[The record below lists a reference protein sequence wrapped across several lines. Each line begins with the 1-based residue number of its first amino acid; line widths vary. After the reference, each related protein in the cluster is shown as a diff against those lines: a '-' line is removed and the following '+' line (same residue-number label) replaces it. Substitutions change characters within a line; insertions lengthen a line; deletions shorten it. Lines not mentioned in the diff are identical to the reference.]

1 MTQPSIYLHVPLLSQ
16 SLNIDVLNTLMF
28 QPTCDTEA
36 RNSTLL
42 TPFLIS
48 VASGSL
54 KVLERLVSY
63 GVDITAVDEDGD
75 TALHLVIRNKNP
87 SYELPDEKSPEM
99 KKVTIAVKQII
110 LLCTCHVATR
120 A

>member
-1 MTQPSIYLHVPLLSQ
+1 MIISTFFLLNQMIQPNIYVAL
-16 SLNIDVLNTLMF
+16 IFMF

-42 TPFLIS
+42 TPFLMS

-54 KVLERLVSY
+54 KVLERLVGH

-75 TALHLVIRNKNP
+75 TAIHLVIRNKNP
-87 SYELPDEKSPEM
+87 SYELPDDKCPEM
-99 KKVTIAVKQII
+99 KKV
-110 LLCTCHVATR
+110 L
-120 A
+120 